1 MRMKM
6 NKELSRH
13 EIREIAIQ
21 SLFPLDF
28 IADFSKQDAIQH
40 AIEVNQHEL
49 LDEQAENFVPE
60 YLDWLVSGVCEHKGE
75 LDKEIETYLRPGWKI
90 GRLAKMD
97 VTILRL
103 AIFEMRYA
111 SDVPNKV
118 VLNEAIEL
126 TKTFSDDQ
134 SRKFVNGVLSS
145 INNKL
150 EADGE

>member
-1 MRMKM
+1 
-6 NKELSRH
+6 
-13 EIREIAIQ
+13 
-21 SLFPLDF
+21 
-28 IADFSKQDAIQH
+28 
-40 AIEVNQHEL
+40 
-49 LDEQAENFVPE
+49 
-60 YLDWLVSGVCEHKGE
+60 
-75 LDKEIETYLRPGWKI
+75 
-90 GRLAKMD
+90 MD

-103 AIFEMRYA
+103 AIFEMQHA
-111 SDVPNKV
+111 EDVPNKV

>member
-1 MRMKM
+1 M
-6 NKELSRH
+6 N
-13 EIREIAIQ
+13 Q
-21 SLFPLDF
+21 YD
-28 IADFSKQDAIQH
+28 
-40 AIEVNQHEL
+40 L
-49 LDEQAENFVPE
+49 LDEEEENFVPD
-60 YLDWLVSGVCEHKGE
+60 YLDWLVSGVCEHKNE
-75 LDKEIETYLRPGWKI
+75 LDKEIESFLRPGWKI

-103 AIFEMRYA
+103 AIFEMQHA
-111 SDVPNKV
+111 EDVPNKV